1 MMLIDTFNYSLTG
14 KKVKL
19 ISTSDPYTNLKYGD
33 TGTVQFIDDAGTMFV
48 KWDNGSNLGLIA
60 GEDKWVY
67 IDE

>member
-1 MMLIDTFNYSLTG
+1 MLIDSFNYSLTG

-19 ISTSDPYTNLKYGD
+19 IYTSDQYTNLKYGD
-33 TGTVQFIDDAGTMFV
+33 TGVVEFIDDAGTMFV

-60 GEDKWVY
+60 GEDKWTY